1 MAIIPD
7 TKDWTWVTERACPDC
22 GFDPTGVTPDQ
33 VGPAVRETIPRWQ
46 AVLARPQVS
55 ERGNESVWSGL
66 EYAAHVR
73 DVCRVFKDRLAL
85 MLSRNNPS
93 FADWDQDAAAVE
105 NDYGRQDPREVSQ
118 ELEGA
123 ALSVSAAFDAVVVDQ
138 WERQG
143 IRSNGSIFTVTSL
156 GAYFL
161 HDVLHHL
168 HDVNG

>member
-7 TKDWTWVTERACPDC
+7 TKDWTWVTERACRDC

-46 AVLARPQVS
+46 SVLARPQVA

-66 EYAAHVR
+66 EYGAHVR
-73 DVCRVFKDRLAL
+73 DVCRVFENRLAL
-85 MLSRNNPS
+85 MLSRNSPS

-105 NDYGRQDPREVSQ
+105 DGYGLQDPSEVSQ
-118 ELEGA
+118 ELEDA
-123 ALSVSAAFDAVVVDQ
+123 ALSVSAAFDAVVIDQ

-143 IRSNGSIFTVTSL
+143 VRSNGSIFTVTSL

>member
-7 TKDWTWVTERACPDC
+7 TKDWTWVVERPCEEC
-22 GFDPTGVTPDQ
+22 GFDPEGVTPDQ

-46 AVLARPQVS
+46 SVLARPQVG
-55 ERGNESVWSGL
+55 ERSNESIWSGL

-73 DVCRVFKDRLAL
+73 DVCKVFEDRLVL
-85 MLSRNNPS
+85 MLSRSNPK
-93 FADWDQDAAAVE
+93 FADWDQDAAAIE
-105 NDYGRQDPREVSQ
+105 NDYGLQDPGKVSQ

-143 IRSNGSIFTVTSL
+143 VRSNGSIFTATTL

>member
-7 TKDWTWVTERACPDC
+7 TKDWTWVTEQPCPDC
-22 GFDPTGVTPDQ
+22 GFDPAGVTPDR
-33 VGPAVRETIPRWQ
+33 VGPAVRESIPRWQ
-46 AVLARPQVS
+46 SVLARPQVA
-55 ERGNESVWSGL
+55 ERGDESVWSGL
-66 EYAAHVR
+66 EYGAHVR
-73 DVCRVFKDRLAL
+73 DVCRVFEDRLAL
-85 MLSRNNPS
+85 MLSRDNPS

-105 NDYGRQDPREVSQ
+105 NDYARQDPREVSQ

-123 ALSVSAAFDAVVVDQ
+123 ARSVAAAFGAVAVDQ

-143 IRSNGSIFTVTSL
+143 LRSNGSVFTVTSL

-168 HDVNG
+168 NDVNG

>member
-7 TKDWTWVTERACPDC
+7 TKDWTWVTERPCTDC
-22 GFDPTGVTPDQ
+22 GFDPTGVTPGQ
-33 VGPAVRETIPRWQ
+33 VGSAVRETIPRWQ
-46 AVLARPQVS
+46 SVLGRPQVA
-55 ERGNESVWSGL
+55 ERSNESIWSGL

-73 DVCRVFKDRLAL
+73 DVCKVFEDRLAL
-85 MLSRNNPS
+85 MLSRNNPN
-93 FADWDQDAAAVE
+93 FADWNQDAAAIE
-105 NDYGRQDPREVSQ
+105 NDYGRQDPGKVSQ
-118 ELEGA
+118 ELEHA

-143 IRSNGSIFTVTSL
+143 VRSNGSIFTVTSL